1 MNFENG
7 HNSGFRTLR
16 TQLNHIG
23 FQELQNRPYHWLSL
37 IAKATQLHWFLITSE
52 TISTLAFVHCESN
65 SISLVFESF
74 RNDLNISFRS
84 LQKQLN
90 YIGFRELKKWPQ
102 HWLSFIKKTTQ
113 LHWFSKT
120 LKMIL
125 TLAFV
130 YCKSNS
136 ITLVSHHIYDSSVF
150 FSFLAF
156 MISTKSLNQHHKL
169 LVRFYLPLSPVE

>member
-1 MNFENG
+1 MANHLHPIDFHIVYGETLSTLNF
-7 HNSGFRTLR
+7 HILR
-16 TQLNHIG
+16 KQPQHIS
-23 FQELQNRPYHWLSL
+23 FW
-37 IAKATQLHWFLITSE
+37 TSK
-52 TISTLAFVHCESN
+52 TVTTLAFVPCKSN
-65 SISLVFESF
+65 STTLVSESF
-74 RNDLNISFRS
+74 ENDLIIGFHL

-130 YCKSNS
+130 HCKSNS
-136 ITLVSHHIYDSSVF
+136 ISLVSHHIYDSSVF

-156 MISTKSLNQHHKL
+156 MISTKSLNQHHKF
-169 LVRFYLPLSPVE
+169 RIFYPSLISTHFYSFQHF